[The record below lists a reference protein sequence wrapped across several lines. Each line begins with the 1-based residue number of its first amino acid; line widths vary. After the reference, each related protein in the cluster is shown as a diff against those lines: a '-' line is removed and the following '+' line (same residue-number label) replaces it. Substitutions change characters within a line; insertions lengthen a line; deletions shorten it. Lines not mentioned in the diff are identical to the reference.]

1 MRVRVRVRVST
12 AVDPRLV
19 VGGRVLLEHGGGRL
33 VRLRLRL
40 RLRDRLRLRL
50 RLRDKLR
57 LRLRGRLRDGL
68 RDRLRLRRWLPGRGS
83 APPTAATAGATTLG
97 TTGT

>member
-1 MRVRVRVRVST
+1 MRVRVRVST

-33 VRLRLRL
+33 VRLRLRLRL

-68 RDRLRLRRWLPGRGS
+68 RDRLRLRPWLPGRGS

-97 TTGT
+97 TTGK

>member
-1 MRVRVRVRVST
+1 MRVRVRVST

-19 VGGRVLLEHGGGRL
+19 VGGRMLLEHGGGRL

-68 RDRLRLRRWLPGRGS
+68 RLRLRLRPRLPGRGS